1 MGSADLPLCCNNKSP
16 PHPLETNTAAS
27 TTLPRMTEI
36 TPARDT
42 PVRDPDLDEKFN
54 SPSQLEHGYDDNA
67 TKYLTDREGAI
78 AAESAEQ
85 QMTFKEAIRD
95 YPAAVFWSFAISLCI
110 IMEGYDTALPVSG
123 VRRALKDP
131 TDRAGQLCRHPSLP
145 REVWR
150 VCQRGSWLSTH
161 SGLAI
166 WPRTMLR
173 CRVHPVS
180 RQRCPACVGSRVPA
194 PSLPLPG
201 SSRDTATAGLSRS
214 AWSPC
219 FASSSS
225 FSSPKTS

>member
-1 MGSADLPLCCNNKSP
+1 VLGRRPKFGASEREFPTWRRGSCGKSAPQLPPRWAPVNYINGTRRSASVLQQQELAP
-16 PHPLETNTAAS
+16 PSRKNTIARTS
-27 TTLPRMTEI
+27 LPRMAEI

-42 PVRDPDLDEKFN
+42 PVRDSDLDEKFDN
-54 SPSQLEHGYDDNA
+54 PSQLEHGYDGSAD
-67 TKYLTDREGAI
+67 KHLTDREGAI

-123 VRRALKDP
+123 AGNAPKIP
-131 TDRAGQLCRHPSLP
+131 TDRTGQLCRHPSLP

-173 CRVHPVS
+173 CRIHPVS
-180 RQRCPACVGSRVPA
+180 WQ
-194 PSLPLPG
+194 
-201 SSRDTATAGLSRS
+201 
-214 AWSPC
+214 
-219 FASSSS
+219 
-225 FSSPKTS
+225 